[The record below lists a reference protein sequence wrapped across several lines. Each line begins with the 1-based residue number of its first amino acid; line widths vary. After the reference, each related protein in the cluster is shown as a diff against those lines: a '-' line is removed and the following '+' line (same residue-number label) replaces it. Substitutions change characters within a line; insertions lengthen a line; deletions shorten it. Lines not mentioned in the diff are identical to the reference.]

1 MKNKKL
7 NQKILENIKL
17 EKIKPKWHFTAGAVL
32 MGLGL
37 SLTFVIA
44 IFFLNVFLFRMRFFG
59 PLGFLM
65 FGKFGFKSLLLT
77 TPWQAI
83 TVTFLAL
90 TLAIGGIILG
100 LKMLKKSNLT
110 YKLNYLGLV
119 LGAFVFIFITSFALD
134 QTGFNEKFG
143 QKRAPALYGPPHI
156 HEKIIESK
164 QPWIIGRVL
173 EVYENKLLI
182 QSFDNQKIVIIY
194 DENTLMPFN
203 SNFEKKEIIK
213 AVGEFKNDTFYA
225 TGIIRDSRGQHRSK
239 VKYF

>member
-1 MKNKKL
+1 MKTKKL
-7 NQKILENIKL
+7 NQKILEKIKL
-17 EKIKPKWHFTAGAVL
+17 EKIKPKWHFTLGAVL

-37 SLTFVIA
+37 SFAFVIA

-65 FGKFGFKSLLLT
+65 FGKFGFKALIHT
-77 TPWQAI
+77 VPWQAI
-83 TVTFLAL
+83 LASFTAIFLAI
-90 TLAIGGIILG
+90 TGIVSG
-100 LKMLKKSNLT
+100 LKLLKKSNLT

-119 LGAFVFIFITSFALD
+119 IGAFIFIFITSFVLD

-143 QKRAPALYGPPHI
+143 QRKAPLLYGPPHI

-173 EVYENKLLI
+173 EIDENKLLI
-182 QSFDNQKIVIIY
+182 QSFDNQKLVIIY
-194 DENTLMPFN
+194 DESTLMPFN

-213 AVGEFKNDTFYA
+213 AVGEFKEDIFYA
-225 TGIIRDSRGQHRSK
+225 TGIIRNSRGQHRSK